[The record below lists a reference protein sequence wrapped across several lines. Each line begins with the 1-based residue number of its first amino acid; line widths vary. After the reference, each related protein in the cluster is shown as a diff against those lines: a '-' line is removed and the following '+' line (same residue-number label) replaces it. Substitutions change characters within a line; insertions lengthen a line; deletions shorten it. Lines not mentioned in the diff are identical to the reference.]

1 MGNSLKFRR
10 LLLLS
15 LGFGTVLASASGCS
29 VIPGAGPT
37 RQQISDPSPEQQS
50 AARPYFVVDLNESV
64 LAVIGRQPPT
74 TFNGRFGNARPAG
87 AQHLG
92 VGDIVQVTIWEAAA
106 GGLFSA
112 PVFDRTGTGARSAVI
127 PEQQVG
133 QDGAITVPY
142 AGRIR
147 VDGRTPRAVE
157 QLIVERLRGQA
168 VQPQALVSIT
178 RNVANT
184 ATVLGEVTTGG
195 RIPLSAR
202 GNRLLDVIAAAGGIR
217 TPPHETSVRLARG
230 GNTVSMPLQA
240 IVQHPSENVTIH
252 PDDVITVVRQP
263 LTFVAAGATGRNAV
277 IPFEAPGISLLEAV
291 GFAGGLSDWRSDP
304 AGVYLM
310 RQEPVALARSIGA
323 SSSTTTEELPV
334 RVVYRLDMRDP
345 AAFFLGSE
353 FQMRDKDILYVA
365 SAPLTDIQKVLQV
378 FNLAVQP
385 AVTGVTLSNAVAR

>member
-1 MGNSLKFRR
+1 MPNSWQAIR
-10 LLLLS
+10 LAVV
-15 LGFGTVLASASGCS
+15 LGFVLGGSAACS
-29 VIPGAGPT
+29 VIPSAGPT
-37 RQQISDPSPEQQS
+37 RQQIGEPPPVHQPAVS
-50 AARPYFVVDLNESV
+50 PYFVVDLDEGVLSV
-64 LAVIGRQPPT
+64 LGRLSASS
-74 TFNGRFGNARPAG
+74 FNGRFGDARPAG
-87 AQHLG
+87 PQRLG
-92 VGDIVQVTIWEAAA
+92 VGDVVQVTIWEAAA

-168 VQPQALVSIT
+168 VQPQALVTIT

-202 GNRLLDVIAAAGGIR
+202 GNRILDVIAAAGGIR

-230 GNTVSMPLQA
+230 GMTVSMPLQA
-240 IVQHPSENVTIH
+240 IVQHPGENITVH

-291 GFAGGLSDWRSDP
+291 GFAGGLNDWRSDP

-310 RQEPVALARSIGA
+310 RQEPAALAQAIGA
-323 SSSTTTEELPV
+323 PASVTTGERPV

-345 AAFFLGSE
+345 AAFFRGGE

-365 SAPLTDIQKVLQV
+365 NAPLTDIQKILQV

-385 AVTGVTLSNAVAR
+385 AVTGVTLGNAVAR

>member
-1 MGNSLKFRR
+1 VPDLWRSILRGAG
-10 LLLLS
+10 
-15 LGFGTVLASASGCS
+15 LGVALGSTAACS
-29 VIPGAGPT
+29 IIPSAGPT
-37 RQQISDPSPEQQS
+37 RQQIGEPAPAQQPVAS
-50 AARPYFVVDLNESV
+50 PYFVVDLDEGV
-64 LAVIGRQPPT
+64 LAVLGRQSPT
-74 TFNGRFGNARPAG
+74 SFNGRFGDARPAG
-87 AQHLG
+87 PQRLG
-92 VGDIVQVTIWEAAA
+92 VGDVVQVTIWEAAA

-168 VQPQALVSIT
+168 VQPQALVTIT

-230 GNTVSMPLQA
+230 GMTVSMPLQA
-240 IVQHPSENVTIH
+240 IVQHPGENITVH

-310 RQEPVALARSIGA
+310 RQEPVALAQAIGA
-323 SSSTTTEELPV
+323 PPSVATAERPV
-334 RVVYRLDMRDP
+334 RVIYRLDMRDP
-345 AAFFLGSE
+345 AAFFRGAE
-353 FQMRDKDILYVA
+353 FQMRDRDVLYVA
-365 SAPLTDIQKVLQV
+365 SAPLTDIQKILQV

-385 AVTGVTLSNAVAR
+385 AVTGITLSNAVAR